1 MRPLA
6 QLAQLLG
13 CTEEELRADLQRMGD
28 EQRRALPD
36 DQLPAAVERKV
47 AQLRSRKCTAIIG
60 DGNMCERAA
69 GHGGLHTHIGN
80 VWDGKHVW
88 SGRSRCA
95 AVSPAARELGTLRCV
110 LELGHEAAHHEL
122 DDGSVFS

>member
-13 CTEEELRADLQRMGD
+13 CTEEELRADLERLPTPAPA
-28 EQRRALPD
+28 RARTAP
-36 DQLPAAVERKV
+36 QT
-47 AQLRSRKCTAIIG
+47 LRRKCTAIIG